1 MHKCICV
8 IQDINRSK
16 DKNQMILSI
25 NAENST
31 SFHDKRSE
39 ETRNRRNVPQHNKS
53 YIGQI

>member
-25 NAENST
+25 NAEKPVTKLNTLS
-31 SFHDKRSE
+31 
-39 ETRNRRNVPQHNKS
+39 
-53 YIGQI
+53 